1 MIDLILM
8 GLSLVLLIGIIV
20 IFTMVDKVSDCHT
33 YKETMEDRRRS

>member
-1 MIDLILM
+1 MIDLILI

-33 YKETMEDRRRS
+33 YKETMEDRRS